1 MCHLAVYHWSFICP
15 PSPLST
21 TTTTHRDW
29 STALPLPHPICSRG
43 GLHIPNHG
51 ARLDGWRQ
59 GRGRAFIS
67 KRISA
72 FFGARSRW
80 DVDAEYSTRVGM
92 QTAGVGG
99 LMVVSWRRGRQ
110 SLFPS
115 LFLSLSL
122 QRRAASASA
131 SVRRSL
137 YGLRQHLP
145 PSNVIPSPSHGMAC
159 HGMPWWSAHIINH
172 QPPLPHLTSPHPQ
185 YISALIHSRNPQPG
199 LTLFHPTQSP
209 PAPAIVAHPCYAR
222 YARITPSPPSTH
234 PILLLEYGF
243 PHRTAR
249 EVVNAVTGLIA
260 KQTPRQVIM
269 GADVDRGHHPIQHHH
284 QRQHHHQDLAA
295 T

>member
-1 MCHLAVYHWSFICP
+1 M
-15 PSPLST
+15 
-21 TTTTHRDW
+21 
-29 STALPLPHPICSRG
+29 
-43 GLHIPNHG
+43 
-51 ARLDGWRQ
+51 
-59 GRGRAFIS
+59 
-67 KRISA
+67 
-72 FFGARSRW
+72 
-80 DVDAEYSTRVGM
+80 DAEYSTRVGM

-99 LMVVSWRRGRQ
+99 ADGGVVAEGAPIPLS
-110 SLFPS
+110 F
-115 LFLSLSL
+115 SLSVPF
-122 QRRAASASA
+122 ATATCCFCFCFCASLAVWTKTTPA
-131 SVRRSL
+131 TL
-137 YGLRQHLP
+137 NLP
-145 PSNVIPSPSHGMAC
+145 PSNVIPSPSHGMAW